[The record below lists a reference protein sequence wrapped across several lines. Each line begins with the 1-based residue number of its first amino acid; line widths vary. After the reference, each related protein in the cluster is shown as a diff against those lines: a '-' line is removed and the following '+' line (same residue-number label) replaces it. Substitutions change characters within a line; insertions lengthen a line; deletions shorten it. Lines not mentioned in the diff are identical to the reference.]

1 MWAEPP
7 IANEQVNEM
16 APKKKARQRPSET
29 LPKAF
34 TGIQGLDE
42 ITGGG
47 LPRGRP
53 TLISGG
59 AGSGKTLFGLEF
71 LVRGATQ
78 YDEPG
83 VFISFEESTRD
94 LSKNAASLGFD
105 LDRLVADKKLFVDYV
120 HIERSEIAETG
131 EYDLE
136 GLFIRIADAVQRV
149 GARRVV
155 LDTLESL
162 FGELPNPAILRA
174 EIRRLFSWLKQ
185 RGLTT
190 LITAER
196 DRPDGLTRHGIEEFV
211 SDCVIL
217 LDHRTREEIST
228 RRLRIVKYRG
238 STHGTNEYPFL
249 IDDHGISVLPISSLG
264 LDHEAP
270 SKRISSG
277 IARLDGMLGTKG
289 YYQGSSIL
297 VSGASGSGKTSV
309 AAHFVAAACRRG
321 ERCLYLASEE
331 SPQQIIRNMRSVG
344 IDLGPWVSKG
354 LLEFHAARPSYWG
367 IEHHLLQVHNSIARF
382 QPHVV
387 VMDPVT
393 NLTVVGNQNEVRS
406 MLTRLVDFL
415 KTSAITAMFTDLT
428 VGGSALEATGV
439 DVSSLMDTWL
449 LLQSVEVGGE
459 RNRTLYVLKSR
470 GMEHSNQIREFVLTD
485 DGLQLLDA
493 YLGPEGVLT
502 GSARLSQTGR
512 EKAAD
517 TVRVQELER
526 VRRDLERKRQIF
538 DARAAMLR
546 AEFEGEQEKI
556 QQNISESELLQA
568 ELAHGSTEM
577 VRSRKAESSS
587 DEKKR
592 PVKGARK

>member
-1 MWAEPP
+1 MAQKKSRHP
-7 IANEQVNEM
+7 
-16 APKKKARQRPSET
+16 APKT
-29 LPKAF
+29 LPKAS

-59 AGSGKTLFGLEF
+59 AGAGKTLFGLEF
-71 LVRGATQ
+71 LVRGATK
-78 YDEPG
+78 YSEPG
-83 VFISFEESTRD
+83 VFISFEESIED
-94 LSKNAASLGFD
+94 LAKNAASLGFD

-131 EYDLE
+131 DYDLE
-136 GLFIRIADAVQRV
+136 GLFIRIADAVQKV
-149 GARRVV
+149 GARRIV
-155 LDTLESL
+155 LDTIESL
-162 FGELPNPAILRA
+162 FGELPNPGTLRA
-174 EIRRLFSWLKQ
+174 EIRRLFKWLKQ
-185 RGLTT
+185 KGLTT
-190 LITAER
+190 IITAER
-196 DRPDGLTRHGIEEFV
+196 DQPDKLTRHGIEEFV

-238 STHGTNEYPFL
+238 SQHGTNEYPFL

-264 LDHEAP
+264 LDHDAP
-270 SKRISSG
+270 TKRISSG
-277 IARLDGMLGTKG
+277 ITRLDSMLGGKG
-289 YYQGSSIL
+289 FYQGSSIL
-297 VSGASGSGKTSV
+297 VTGASGSGKTSIT
-309 AAHFVAAACRRG
+309 AHFVDAACRRG

-331 SPQQIIRNMRSVG
+331 SPRQIIRNMRSIG
-344 IDLGPWVSKG
+344 IDLEPWLTKG

-367 IEHHLLQVHNSIARF
+367 IEHHLLLVHNFIARF
-382 QPHVV
+382 QPQVV
-387 VMDPVT
+387 VMDPLT
-393 NLTVVGNQNEVRS
+393 NLTVVGNQSEVRS

-415 KTSAITAMFTDLT
+415 KTAGITAMFADLT
-428 VGGSALEATGV
+428 AGGIVREATGV

-449 LLQSVEVGGE
+449 LLETIEVGGE
-459 RNRTLYVLKSR
+459 RNRVLYVQKSR
-470 GMEHSNQIREFVLTD
+470 GMEHSNQIREFQLTD
-485 DGLQLLDA
+485 HGLQLLNA

-502 GSARLSQTGR
+502 GSARLSQEVR
-512 EKAAD
+512 EKATD
-517 TVRVQELER
+517 TVRLQELER

-568 ELAHGSTEM
+568 ELVQDSTEM
-577 VRSRKAESSS
+577 VRSRSAGSSS
-587 DEKKR
+587 DEQ
-592 PVKGARK
+592 KGRAKAARVR